1 MTLQSPNTNPVCAGE
16 EGKPRV
22 LRSRQLCLEV
32 WQRLTGLEI
41 LPSFT
46 PSALGL
52 FELARRQIP
61 EHFGASLE
69 STEPLVA

>member
-1 MTLQSPNTNPVCAGE
+1 MESSMTLQSPNTNPVCAGE

-22 LRSRQLCLEV
+22 LPSRQLCS
-32 WQRLTGLEI
+32 GLEI

-69 STEPLVA
+69 STEPRVA